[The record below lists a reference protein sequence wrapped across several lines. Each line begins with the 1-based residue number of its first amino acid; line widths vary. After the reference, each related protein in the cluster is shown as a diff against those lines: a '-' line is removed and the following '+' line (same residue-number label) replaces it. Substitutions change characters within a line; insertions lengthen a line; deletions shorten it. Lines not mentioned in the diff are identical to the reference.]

1 LLTDDD
7 IKSEVFNMG
16 SGNALIGPGSL
27 TDTYTSTT
35 KLGIAEDGELRW
47 KDGKLYKFVEI
58 VDQDVA
64 VNEVLYPA
72 STDGTD
78 FTSDYTG
85 GSAVS
90 ARVGA
95 VALGT
100 VDISVAPFAWVQVCQ
115 PGTFGTVR
123 GDGSVAAGEAVIGDG
138 TVDGEADTMA
148 AGEEHLVFGFALAA
162 DAGSP
167 DVFACQFV

>member
-1 LLTDDD
+1 VGTALSGISGGALTD
-7 IKSEVFNMG
+7 V
-16 SGNALIGPGSL
+16 
-27 TDTYTSTT
+27 YTAASSQ
-35 KLGIAEDGELRW
+35 GIADVGEIKYEDG
-47 KDGKLYKFVEI
+47 KKYKFVEI

-72 STDGTD
+72 NTTGTQ

-85 GSAVS
+85 GSGLS
-90 ARVGA
+90 AMVGA

-100 VDISVAPFAWVQVCQ
+100 VDISVAPYAWVQI
-115 PGTFGTVR
+115 PETGTFGTVR
-123 GDGSVAAGEAVIGDG
+123 SDGFVAAGEAIIGH

-148 AGEEHLVFGFALAA
+148 AGEENLVFAYALAD

-167 DVFACQFV
+167 VTCAVQFV